1 MEKKM
6 EKINELDFYKLIFE
20 KYKEKENFFVIAY
33 YQDVEKIK
41 RIFHYEKIIYLRNFE
56 KILLEIEY
64 IKNNIETF
72 YGTTLLYENLLDKN
86 LDDEILFL
94 DFCNKKGANII
105 FLVNKPFSEKFKKFH
120 DYFFINEHIIFS
132 DKKIFETFFR
142 EENKNKLKFY
152 SSNDSIGKILNPFP
166 LVLENKGSFLK
177 KIKNFK
183 IKLSEN
189 YVFRNGYSIDNKK
202 INLPIFKSI
211 LLSENDSFFK
221 QFQHVF
227 KKAHIETIFDNYFL
241 QFSDKNFNTI
251 FINNFNRF
259 FPKDF
264 SSCFLSQEIDSFQEF
279 NKLFEF
285 NFNYDQ
291 WFKIYNAFLNAKK
304 EIERKFNFSVNVGAL
319 FFYFEKFFKKI
330 IDQNYIDHFN
340 FIIIE
345 DFKNDNIEFSFF
357 DILLSNLGF
366 DYMIFENPVLKLE
379 LAKLKNL
386 KNDFNFF

>member
-1 MEKKM
+1 M

-56 KILLEIEY
+56 KILPEIEY

-183 IKLSEN
+183 NKLSEN

-211 LLSENDSFFK
+211 LLSENASFFK

-251 FINNFNRF
+251 FINNFNQI
-259 FPKDF
+259 FPKIF
-264 SSCFLSQEIDSFQEF
+264 SSCFLSPKIDSFQEF

-285 NFNYDQ
+285 NLNYDQ

-304 EIERKFNFSVNVGAL
+304 EIERKFNLSVNVGAL
-319 FFYFEKFFKKI
+319 FFYFEKFFKEI

-345 DFKNDNIEFSFF
+345 DFKNDN
-357 DILLSNLGF
+357 NL
-366 DYMIFENPVLKLE
+366 
-379 LAKLKNL
+379 
-386 KNDFNFF
+386 NFQN